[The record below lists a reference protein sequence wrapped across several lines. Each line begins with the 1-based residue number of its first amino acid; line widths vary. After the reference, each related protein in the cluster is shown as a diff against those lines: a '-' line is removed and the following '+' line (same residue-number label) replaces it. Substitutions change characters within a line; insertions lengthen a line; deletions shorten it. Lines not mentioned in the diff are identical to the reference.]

1 MEKVYLGAKDNFT
14 TVDIETN
21 TRIIRDLK
29 VLNIKKPLR
38 LPEVRYA
45 LGKADL
51 LLDTTS
57 ADPSLRINSKD
68 SLNYLYDLMMENPNL
83 IVELIYHT
91 DCRGSDAANKSL
103 SQKRAESCVNYLVYE
118 KGIPVERLIP
128 KGLGET
134 TPATIVEI
142 GAGGDTTELVLD
154 CNMIT
159 KFQRSDVEKFEY
171 YHQLN
176 RRTECVILSFDY
188 VPTEA
193 SSGTGN

>member
-1 MEKVYLGAKDNFT
+1 M
-14 TVDIETN
+14 
-21 TRIIRDLK
+21 
-29 VLNIKKPLR
+29 
-38 LPEVRYA
+38 
-45 LGKADL
+45 
-51 LLDTTS
+51 
-57 ADPSLRINSKD
+57 
-68 SLNYLYDLMMENPNL
+68 
-83 IVELIYHT
+83 
-91 DCRGSDAANKSL
+91 
-103 SQKRAESCVNYLVYE
+103 NYLVYE

-134 TPATIVEI
+134 TPATIVEV